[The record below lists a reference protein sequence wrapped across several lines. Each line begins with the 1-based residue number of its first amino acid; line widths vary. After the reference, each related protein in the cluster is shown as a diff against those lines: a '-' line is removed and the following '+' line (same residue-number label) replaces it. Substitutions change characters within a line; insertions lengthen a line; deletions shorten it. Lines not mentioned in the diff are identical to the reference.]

1 MKTKKQKTSK
11 KTKKQK
17 DELETNS
24 DYLQEILARSELER
38 SSLNA
43 EIEEWKDIAN
53 GNTEKLNLLHDALF
67 SQQQAL
73 LIQKIVISSEVI
85 TEPVK
90 LVLLEKILGL
100 TPLEKDN
107 MDVPDDYV
115 SDIETADYN

>member
-1 MKTKKQKTSK
+1 MTTKKKKTSK

-17 DELETNS
+17 DELDTDPS
-24 DYLQEILARSELER
+24 FLQQVLTRAELER

-90 LVLLEKILGL
+90 LILIEKILGL